1 MNIEEMKNHEWSIS
15 WSGGKDSTATVILCH
30 EYGIPIKEII
40 YVKMM
45 YDEELPATLPI
56 MTDFVDN
63 AIKVFENWGYKVRVV
78 KSLKTAKQLIERRYK
93 KSKYEDRNGKQ
104 YGITTFLRGFCNFTN
119 VKQKT
124 IKNLFYSNQY
134 EMIGYASD
142 EVNRLHRLTDKKC
155 SIMAEL
161 GIKEE
166 DTFNICRK
174 YNLLS
179 PLYDLGIK
187 RDGCWFCPN
196 SAKLQREY
204 IKEHYPQLVKKIYD
218 IIEMCDY
225 SIDGLE
231 NRNNWVAQYIKDKN

>member
-1 MNIEEMKNHEWSIS
+1 
-15 WSGGKDSTATVILCH
+15 
-30 EYGIPIKEII
+30 
-40 YVKMM
+40 
-45 YDEELPATLPI
+45 
-56 MTDFVDN
+56 
-63 AIKVFENWGYKVRVV
+63 
-78 KSLKTAKQLIERRYK
+78 
-93 KSKYEDRNGKQ
+93 
-104 YGITTFLRGFCNFTN
+104 
-119 VKQKT
+119 
-124 IKNLFYSNQY
+124 
-134 EMIGYASD
+134 MIGYASD

-204 IKEHYPQLVKKIYD
+204 LKEHYPQLVKNIYD
-218 IIEMCDY
+218 TIEMCDY
-225 SIDGLE
+225 SIDGLK